1 RPSWLAIIIVLTG
14 VAILS
19 IGELWQ
25 SAGGFEVSN
34 SLAPPHA
41 IGEYLGVF
49 GTGLRLAETI
59 GPVLLTGLCLG
70 LGRPGWY
77 ITGALLLTA
86 GTLTPATIRWAE
98 KTRPKT
104 NTPIPEQTR

>member
-1 RPSWLAIIIVLTG
+1 
-14 VAILS
+14 
-19 IGELWQ
+19 
-25 SAGGFEVSN
+25 GGFEVSN

-49 GTGLRLAETI
+49 GTGLRLAETV

-77 ITGALLLTA
+77 IIGALLLVA
-86 GTLTPATIRWAE
+86 GTLAPVTVRWAE
-98 KTRPKT
+98 STRPWAAS
-104 NTPIPEQTR
+104 PVPEQTR